1 MTDGA
6 STASPAFIAY
16 NNGYLHGA
24 WTDADQDTNAIRAEI
39 NAMLARSEPE
49 ADSAIADFRN
59 GLASIIG
66 LDEIAIGLL
75 HISDI
80 RTLGMDW
87 HGHAMHKPCPM
98 ALPFMEAWNAASV
111 LNDASKTSCC
121 RRTRL
126 SVACAAHAA
135 PNGF

>member
-39 NAMLARSEPE
+39 NAMLAPLARSEPE

-59 GLASIIG
+59 GLVSIIG
-66 LDEIAIGLL
+66 LHEIGIGLL

-80 RTLGMDW
+80 RTLDMGTPCINRARW
-87 HGHAMHKPCPM
+87 PCPS
-98 ALPFMEAWNAASV
+98 WR
-111 LNDASKTSCC
+111 
-121 RRTRL
+121 RRTRPA
-126 SVACAAHAA
+126 S
-135 PNGF
+135 